1 MNELFGRLGARL
13 GVDRTALED
22 GRRYS
27 SAIPEGAVG
36 RDRAGRD
43 STHASTGA
51 LRPARRPRSS
61 PAHMF
66 GARGSL
72 MGFVTTMM
80 AAGLSA
86 DHVPAGLRAPFG
98 LARKV
103 SRDDAFGGIAGT
115 VPGNSFD
122 F

>member
-1 MNELFGRLGARL
+1 MAVGILLPFQKERSAAIVRAGIQ
-13 GVDRTALED
+13 RTPGD
-22 GRRYS
+22 
-27 SAIPEGAVG
+27 GAV
-36 RDRAGRD
+36 
-43 STHASTGA
+43 T
-51 LRPARRPRSS
+51 PARRPRSS
-61 PAHMF
+61 PADMF

-98 LARKV
+98 LARKD

>member
-1 MNELFGRLGARL
+1 MAQAATPHTPGA
-13 GVDRTALED
+13 
-22 GRRYS
+22 
-27 SAIPEGAVG
+27 GAM
-36 RDRAGRD
+36 
-43 STHASTGA
+43 T
-51 LRPARRPRSS
+51 PAPDPRSN
-61 PAHMF
+61 PADVL

>member
-13 GVDRTALED
+13 GVDRTALDD
-22 GRRYS
+22 GRRCS
-27 SAIPEGAVG
+27 SAIPEGAGG
-36 RDRAGRD
+36 RDRAGRFQH
-43 STHASTGA
+43 TI
-51 LRPARRPRSS
+51 
-61 PAHMF
+61 
-66 GARGSL
+66 
-72 MGFVTTMM
+72 TTIA

-86 DHVPAGLRAPFG
+86 DHELAGSRAPFG
-98 LARKV
+98 LARKD

>member
-1 MNELFGRLGARL
+1 MVRAAIQ
-13 GVDRTALED
+13 RTP
-22 GRRYS
+22 G
-27 SAIPEGAVG
+27 
-36 RDRAGRD
+36 
-43 STHASTGA
+43 TGA

-72 MGFVTTMM
+72 MGFITTMM
-80 AAGLSA
+80 AAGLRA
-86 DHVPAGLRAPFG
+86 DRARTGLPAPFG
-98 LARKV
+98 LARKD

>member
-1 MNELFGRLGARL
+1 MVRAVIQRTPGA
-13 GVDRTALED
+13 D
-22 GRRYS
+22 
-27 SAIPEGAVG
+27 AV
-36 RDRAGRD
+36 
-43 STHASTGA
+43 T
-51 LRPARRPRSS
+51 PARRPRSS
-61 PAHMF
+61 PAGMF

-72 MGFVTTMM
+72 MGFITPMM

-86 DHVPAGLRAPFG
+86 DHARTGLRAPFG
-98 LARKV
+98 LARKD

>member
-1 MNELFGRLGARL
+1 MAVGILLRFQKER
-13 GVDRTALED
+13 
-22 GRRYS
+22 
-27 SAIPEGAVG
+27 SAAIVGAVIQRTPG
-36 RDRAGRD
+36 
-43 STHASTGA
+43 TGA

-115 VPGNSFD
+115 VLGNSFD
-122 F
+122 L

>member
-1 MNELFGRLGARL
+1 M
-13 GVDRTALED
+13 
-22 GRRYS
+22 
-27 SAIPEGAVG
+27 AVG
-36 RDRAGRD
+36 ILLRFQKERSAAIVRAVIQRMP
-43 STHASTGA
+43 TGA
-51 LRPARRPRSS
+51 LTPARRPRSS
-61 PAHMF
+61 PAHTF

-72 MGFVTTMM
+72 MSFVTTMM

-86 DHVPAGLRAPFG
+86 DHELAGSRAPFG
-98 LARKV
+98 LARKD